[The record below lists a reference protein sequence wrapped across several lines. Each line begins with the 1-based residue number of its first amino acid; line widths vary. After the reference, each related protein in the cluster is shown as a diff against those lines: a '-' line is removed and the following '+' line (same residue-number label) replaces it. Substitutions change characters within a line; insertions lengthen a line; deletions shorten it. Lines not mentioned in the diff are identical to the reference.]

1 MSIELHPDIG
11 QLDPDSLCYSIYS
24 QLYSNFFN
32 AQDRKDDTHPWGVI
46 EGDDTSVR
54 LKNTAYSFASA
65 ISGSVAGEG
74 SSGDEG
80 ILLGYLKKSGG
91 NMAGALRANYGFE
104 AGIDNSRILYTYKD
118 EKSSGIQINGDIRIG
133 GNNFY
138 LGDEKVLTY
147 DPLTATAHI
156 QSTYLDT
163 GNSTIH
169 SNGEI
174 VLGNKQSGVYISPS
188 TVLVGSY
195 PVYHSGNAN
204 QAAIDWKMKNGM
216 ISGDLQVTGST
227 TLNGILHSLHGAEL
241 GVDGRTI
248 LYMNEA
254 GTTLS
259 GYLSFAVGYGIKI
272 DNIPVLIRA
281 NENDIQLG
289 AVGGD
294 LLLANEHTNKIR
306 LLAGLSDTDGDNILV
321 SKYGAGYFPD
331 ALTVRHH
338 YGNELLSS
346 YRMND
351 TDEGIVIH
359 RKLRFGTYNGV
370 TLQGNKERLD
380 FISQVEYTSPEINEI
395 AECRT
400 SFEHRISTSL
410 YRPLNRPS
418 YSLFIKSDTD
428 FINTNTPLEVK
439 GHVGIEGSFTRL
451 TDSCLYFNSENY
463 LLSVTGGIKY
473 YGNAYFMDSISSEH
487 FSSGYAGSG
496 WAILRNETT
505 GNISA
510 TFDEITVRKKM
521 RIYEMEV

>member
-1 MSIELHPDIG
+1 
-11 QLDPDSLCYSIYS
+11 
-24 QLYSNFFN
+24 
-32 AQDRKDDTHPWGVI
+32 
-46 EGDDTSVR
+46 
-54 LKNTAYSFASA
+54 
-65 ISGSVAGEG
+65 
-74 SSGDEG
+74 
-80 ILLGYLKKSGG
+80 
-91 NMAGALRANYGFE
+91 
-104 AGIDNSRILYTYKD
+104 
-118 EKSSGIQINGDIRIG
+118 
-133 GNNFY
+133 
-138 LGDEKVLTY
+138 
-147 DPLTATAHI
+147 
-156 QSTYLDT
+156 
-163 GNSTIH
+163 
-169 SNGEI
+169 
-174 VLGNKQSGVYISPS
+174 
-188 TVLVGSY
+188 
-195 PVYHSGNAN
+195 
-204 QAAIDWKMKNGM
+204 
-216 ISGDLQVTGST
+216 
-227 TLNGILHSLHGAEL
+227 
-241 GVDGRTI
+241 
-248 LYMNEA
+248 
-254 GTTLS
+254 
-259 GYLSFAVGYGIKI
+259 
-272 DNIPVLIRA
+272 
-281 NENDIQLG
+281 
-289 AVGGD
+289 
-294 LLLANEHTNKIR
+294 
-306 LLAGLSDTDGDNILV
+306 
-321 SKYGAGYFPD
+321 
-331 ALTVRHH
+331 
-338 YGNELLSS
+338 LSS

-521 RIYEMEV
+521 RIYEMEVQKMYTTNGSLWVSDSCSGDKVEKL